1 MISDLA
7 TPSDQ
12 YMSCNSRIPP
22 LKRTYEGV
30 GGFFFFFNYCWN
42 FLKKDVLFLPS
53 HSFTVPSRS
62 IEQTEGD
69 KYYFNPLS
77 AFP

>member
-12 YMSCNSRIPP
+12 YMSCNSRIPL

-30 GGFFFFFNYCWN
+30 GGFFFFLIIAGIF
-42 FLKKDVLFLPS
+42 
-53 HSFTVPSRS
+53 
-62 IEQTEGD
+62 
-69 KYYFNPLS
+69 
-77 AFP
+77 